1 MSLGSRPGQYIAPA
15 LAAIGVS
22 WPIAHATFGPGWAS
36 TIVGAALLILAG
48 WTAGRLSLASTT
60 WLQPR
65 KHDHQD
71 AGRLVELFETRL
83 IPALE
88 RIADAR
94 EHPST
99 STLPVAASRAE
110 VAVEVR
116 KAIEARRWSD
126 ADEAAGSFGRQFPD
140 DPDAARLVE
149 RVAEGKA
156 AAAIDLRGKLG
167 SAQGVNDADGAIGFR
182 NELAALLAPDDL
194 AGIDG
199 PLVRW
204 LMGSIQRRLRSG
216 TMGPDVA
223 GLAGKIADA
232 FGSTPEG
239 ASMRAALPTLRR
251 SAGLCPRCAQP
262 YRGVD
267 DACPKCLAATVPP
280 PAFVPAEG
288 PEPEIELEPVPPPF
302 HEFD

>member
-1 MSLGSRPGQYIAPA
+1 M
-15 LAAIGVS
+15 
-22 WPIAHATFGPGWAS
+22 
-36 TIVGAALLILAG
+36 
-48 WTAGRLSLASTT
+48 
-60 WLQPR
+60 
-65 KHDHQD
+65 HDHGD

-94 EHPST
+94 ERPST
-99 STLPVAASRAE
+99 SVVPVAASRSE
-110 VAVEVR
+110 AVVGVR
-116 KAIEARRWSD
+116 KAIEERRWSD

-156 AAAIDLRGKLG
+156 SAAIDLRGKLG
-167 SAQGVNDADGAIGFR
+167 SAQGANDADGAIGFR
-182 NELAALLAPDDL
+182 NELAALLTPENL
-194 AGIDG
+194 TGIDG

-223 GLAGKIADA
+223 GLAGKIVEA
-232 FGSTPEG
+232 FGATPEG

-251 SAGLCPRCAQP
+251 SAGLCPRCAEP

-267 DACPKCLAATVPP
+267 DACPKCLAATIAA